1 MANVKITFL
10 VPAYNEVARIGMVL
24 EHATR
29 WADEVVV
36 MDKGSTDGTLDLCH
50 RFGDRVRVVPI
61 PFSERSH
68 ENFTLIPGYVSEGW
82 VFFGTCSEIPTH
94 MLIEKCR
101 EALEARGD
109 ELDLLYVPRLMYF
122 FGVSRAPENG
132 GVSYYPFLFHR
143 DRVVITNDI
152 NDNFHASDPARTLRI
167 PYEPDCCVH
176 HFTHPTVR
184 SFWLSSLTYFSAE
197 VQKDGPPEKVI
208 REAFK
213 GIEKLSRRVLMEGE
227 NWIPFY
233 CALASYE
240 LGRALSVWEK
250 AQGPPGTA
258 AKKYMEMSQELLGRE
273 WTAPVSVPTASAAKF
288 ANGVRIASGR
298 ALKPLIV
305 VLSRFPYLVLKL
317 SMAFRKFKITDD

>member
-1 MANVKITFL
+1 MPPVRISFL
-10 VPAYNEVARIGMVL
+10 VPVYNEAARIGTVL

-36 MDKGSTDGTLDLCH
+36 MDKGSTDGTLEIC
-50 RFGDRVRVVPI
+50 RSFGNRVRVVSI
-61 PFSERSH
+61 PYSERGH
-68 ENFTLIPGYVSEGW
+68 EDMTLIPQYASEDW
-82 VFFGTCSEIPTH
+82 IFFGTCSEIPTRL
-94 MLIEKCR
+94 LIDKCR
-101 EALEARGD
+101 AALDAKGAG
-109 ELDLLYVPRLMYF
+109 LDLLFVPRLMYF

-132 GVSYYPFLFHR
+132 GVSYYPFLFHK

-152 NDNFHASDPARTLRI
+152 HDNFRAPDPARTLRI

-176 HFTHPTVR
+176 HFTHPTVQ
-184 SFWLSSLTYFSAE
+184 SFWLSSLTYFDAE

-213 GIEKLSRRVLMEGE
+213 GVEKLSRRVLVEGE

-240 LGRALSVWEK
+240 LGRALAVWEK

-258 AKKYMEMSQELLGRE
+258 AAKYAALSQEILAHE
-273 WTAPVSVPTASAAKF
+273 WTNPVSAKPVSKF
-288 ANGVRIASGR
+288 ANGVRVASGR
-298 ALKPLIV
+298 ALKPLIM
-305 VLSRFPYLVLKL
+305 VLARFPYLVLKL
-317 SMAFRKFKITDD
+317 SMGFRRVRIKND

>member
-1 MANVKITFL
+1 MASVKISFL
-10 VPAYNEVARIGMVL
+10 VPVYNEATRLGLVL

-36 MDKGSTDGTLDLCH
+36 LDKGSTDGTLEICR

-68 ENFTLIPGYVSEGW
+68 EDFTLIPGYVTQDW
-82 VFFGTCSEIPTH
+82 VFFGTCSEVPTRR
-94 MLIEKCR
+94 LIEKCR
-101 EALEARGD
+101 AALDAQGNG
-109 ELDLLYVPRLMYF
+109 LDLLFVPRRMYF

-132 GVSYYPFLFHR
+132 GVSYYPFLFHK

-152 NDNFHASDPARTLRI
+152 HDNFHARDPERTLRI
-167 PYEPDCCVH
+167 AYEPDCCVH

-184 SFWLSSLTYFSAE
+184 SFWLSSLTYFDVE
-197 VQKDGPPEKVI
+197 VQKDGPPEKLI

-213 GIEKLSRRVLMEGE
+213 GVEKLSRRVLMEGE

-250 AQGPPGTA
+250 AQGPPGAAA
-258 AKKYMEMSQELLGRE
+258 AKYAALSREILAHE
-273 WTAPVSVPTASAAKF
+273 WTAPGSVEPISNF
-288 ANGVRIASGR
+288 ANGVRVASGR
-298 ALKPLIV
+298 ALKPLII
-305 VLSRFPYLVLKL
+305 VLSRFPYLMLKL
-317 SMAFRKFKITDD
+317 SMAFRRFRIKND

>member
-1 MANVKITFL
+1 MARVKITFL
-10 VPAYNEVARIGMVL
+10 VPVYNEAARIGTVL
-24 EHATR
+24 AHATC

-36 MDKGSTDGTLDLCH
+36 LDKGSTDGTLEIC
-50 RFGDRVRVVPI
+50 RQFGDRVRVVPI

-68 ENFTLIPGYVSEGW
+68 EDFTLIPGYVSEGW
-82 VFFGTCSEIPTH
+82 VFFGTCSEIPTRR
-94 MLIEKCR
+94 LIEKCR
-101 EALEARGD
+101 EALDARGG
-109 ELDLLYVPRLMYF
+109 ELDLLYVPRFMYF

-143 DRVVITNDI
+143 DRAVITNDI
-152 NDNFHASDPARTLRI
+152 HDNFHARDKARTLRI
-167 PYEPDCCVH
+167 PYAPDCCVH

-184 SFWLSSLTYFSAE
+184 SFWLSSLTYFGAE

-258 AKKYMEMSQELLGRE
+258 AARYTELSQQLLAQE
-273 WTAPVSVPTASAAKF
+273 WAAPGPAKPASNF
-288 ANGVRIASGR
+288 ANGVRVASGR
-298 ALKPLIV
+298 ALKPLIM
-305 VLSRFPYLVLKL
+305 VLARFPYLVLKF
-317 SMAFRKFKITDD
+317 SMGFQKFKMKDD